1 MTSYPRSSTSRINS
15 DAFRAGMTDGRQFEN
30 TVNHAANLHVSFNQV
45 PRAVSD
51 EVIENINNI
60 KKIKNIFSENIS
72 SDASTSFSASGSNS
86 HRDLIPPTPPMFH
99 SHIPANTLVSPSA
112 ATDGSPSII
121 SSRDRLEPNFSGDLR
136 SPLHSEKLVEQRL
149 GCAKAPLPVEE
160 NYVSKS
166 PVESTNSTLVD
177 KITME
182 YMMNK
187 QHYKK
192 YLAKTNNSKY
202 EITKQNIQ
210 KVSKYQ
216 DEIVIMVEELIKN
229 YIAYGNF
236 TKYNTDVNHFFES
249 FMMSAVCY
257 LEENPQECM
266 VTEDDDDTMFANI
279 GTYGSSRP

>member
-30 TVNHAANLHVSFNQV
+30 IVNHAANLHVSFNQV
-45 PRAVSD
+45 PRTVSD
-51 EVIENINNI
+51 DVIENINNI

-72 SDASTSFSASGSNS
+72 SGS
-86 HRDLIPPTPPMFH
+86 HRDLIPPTHPMFH

-121 SSRDRLEPNFSGDLR
+121 SSRDRLE
-136 SPLHSEKLVEQRL
+136 
-149 GCAKAPLPVEE
+149 PVEE

-192 YLAKTNNSKY
+192 YLAKTNNGKY
-202 EITKQNIQ
+202 ESTKKNIQ

-257 LEENPQECM
+257 LEENPHESM
-266 VTEDDDDTMFANI
+266 MMNEDDDDTMFANI

>member
-86 HRDLIPPTPPMFH
+86 HRDLIPPTHPMFH

-121 SSRDRLEPNFSGDLR
+121 SSRDRLE
-136 SPLHSEKLVEQRL
+136 
-149 GCAKAPLPVEE
+149 PVEE

>member
-30 TVNHAANLHVSFNQV
+30 IVNHAANLHVSFNQV
-45 PRAVSD
+45 PRTVSD
-51 EVIENINNI
+51 DVIENINNI
-60 KKIKNIFSENIS
+60 KKIKNIFSENI
-72 SDASTSFSASGSNS
+72 DASTTFTASSPNATVLRMSALGSSSNG
-86 HRDLIPPTPPMFH
+86 HRDLIPPTHPMFH
-99 SHIPANTLVSPSA
+99 SYISANTLVSPSA

-121 SSRDRLEPNFSGDLR
+121 SSRDRLE
-136 SPLHSEKLVEQRL
+136 
-149 GCAKAPLPVEE
+149 PVEE

-192 YLAKTNNSKY
+192 YLAKTNNGKY
-202 EITKQNIQ
+202 ESTKKNIQ
-210 KVSKYQ
+210 KVIKYQ

-257 LEENPQECM
+257 LEENPHESM
-266 VTEDDDDTMFANI
+266 VMNEDDDDTMFANI